1 MSDIVIDYSC
11 VMAEA
16 VGQKNGI
23 SGEGLIALQ
32 KRASLIHKKLA
43 RKRKSGELPFYEL
56 PYKTAEAK
64 KIVSAAKRI
73 RKNFRAMVVLG
84 IGGSALGTAALFNAL
99 CHSRHNSLPPKKRG
113 GLKLYVADNIDPDSF
128 AELLSTLKLEE
139 TIFNVI
145 SKSGSTAETMAQF
158 MIVTDLL
165 KRKIGR
171 GWKKHLVLT
180 TDVKAGALR
189 KIADDNKLK
198 TFIVPEG
205 VGGRFTVFT
214 PVSLLPAACAGIDIL
229 ELLKG
234 AADMDGRCL
243 GNKILQNPAYLFA
256 SVNYLL
262 DTTKAKKM
270 IVMMPYSGKLYIV
283 ADWFRQLWAES
294 LGKRRDYDGNPVFVG
309 QTPIKA
315 LGATDQHSQVQL
327 YVEGPF
333 DKVVCFLE
341 VGEFTATVS
350 IPEGFEDLPGV
361 SYLGGHTLAELLNT
375 EKRGT
380 QYALTKNNRPSMTI
394 KLGEVN
400 AHSLGQILYMLEVA
414 TAFAGGLYRV
424 DPFDQ
429 PGVEFGKEYAY
440 AMLGRQGFEEKRREF
455 EKEEGEG
462 RREV

>member
-1 MSDIVIDYSC
+1 MSDMVIDYSC

-16 VGQKNGI
+16 VGQENGI
-23 SGEGLIALQ
+23 SEESLTALQ
-32 KRASLIHKKLA
+32 KRASGIHRKLA
-43 RKRKSGELPFYEL
+43 LKRKSGKLPFYEL

-73 RKNFRAMVVLG
+73 GKNFTTMVVLG
-84 IGGSALGTAALFNAL
+84 IGGSALGTTALFNAL
-99 CHSRHNSLPPKKRG
+99 RHCRHNSLPPKKRG
-113 GLKLYVADNIDPDSF
+113 GMKVYVADNIDPDSF
-128 AELLSTLKLEE
+128 AELLSTLKLKE
-139 TIFNVI
+139 TVFNVI

-189 KIADDNKLK
+189 KIADENRLK

-229 ELLKG
+229 ALLDG
-234 AADMDGRCL
+234 AQAMDKRCASRD
-243 GNKILQNPAYLFA
+243 ILKNPAYLFA
-256 SVNYLL
+256 SVNFLL

-270 IVMMPYSGKLYIV
+270 IVMMPYSGKLYSV
-283 ADWFRQLWAES
+283 ADWFRQMWAES

-333 DKVVCFLE
+333 DKVFCFLE
-341 VGEFTATVS
+341 VGEFSQDVA
-350 IPEGFEDLPGV
+350 IPEEFKELPGV
-361 SYLGGHTLAELLNT
+361 SYLGGHTLARLLNT

-400 AHSLGQILYMLEVA
+400 AHWLGQLLYMLEVA

-440 AMLGRQGFEEKRREF
+440 AMLGRRGFEEKRREF
-455 EKEEGEG
+455 EKEKSEG